1 MSFVAKAV
9 KSVVKAVT
17 KVVKTV
23 VKAVVDVASSIVNFV
38 TQPFAGL
45 FGTPDIPSAD
55 QAAAQ
60 EQGVLVQKQGSNLNI
75 PIIYGYRKTGGIVTY
90 AETGASDNKYL
101 WVAYVLGEGPIEGLK
116 EIFIDDYQLPEEYI
130 PLLNNGQNVA
140 ITKGKYKNRCRMQ
153 LSHGKY
159 FDTPSDSTVGTWS
172 LMSDAPSWKDSMVYN
187 GLAVLFCRWEW
198 KKIETQEDSE
208 ENPFGGS
215 IPEVQASVLGRKIAS
230 LTIASPDSYTY
241 ANAPTRYSTNPA
253 EILLDYLRN
262 PRYGKGLVN
271 TDIDWDSWKI
281 AAAKCNTE
289 VEFITGTRAK
299 ILQINPVVNTQ
310 QTLFQNVKFL
320 LAQFR
325 GYMPYV
331 QGKYKLRIE
340 DAGNDNDI
348 TSGAA
353 TIVQTFT
360 KDDIIGNVTFTGIDK
375 SAKYN
380 AVSVQYV
387 NPDNKWS
394 MDSVVYPE
402 TDADRATYIAQDNGR
417 ENKYDVTFGAI
428 TNYAIA
434 KDMAKLIFNKSRN
447 QESVSLTVTSKAM
460 ELEVGDS
467 IRIQSQMLD
476 FDTDPFRVVSIRY
489 NNDMS
494 VTLGCVRN
502 PDTIYPHAKHGEED
516 IVLPPYIP
524 KGATIFYPAVQD
536 TPVGL
541 VPPTN
546 AEVPVVHYPPTI
558 TSLTPDSYVG
568 AGVNTITLTGTN
580 FQSGISVKFI
590 GDDATEYTATS
601 VTVNSTTELEVD
613 TLVGM
618 TSGNSPYDILIT
630 NTADYGSLSARINFA
645 LAVKAVISD
654 PDPDPDPPIQD
665 PPVVED
671 PEDPDVTPPPSD
683 PPAEGPPPTNPPTV
697 PPEEIVEINDVLDIE
712 EFDYYD
718 HTNNTVYVNV
728 KGLQPQNAAY
738 SYLKVWWKRN
748 ISTDNWQYFE
758 VKDKP
763 GPGREIEFSIG
774 PMIRTSTK
782 YIFITRVVYGDGTQ
796 STRRT
801 KQLLDPAGA
810 ADVADV
816 KDYTEAV
823 GEGWSLPEEATP
835 SKRNNTFNKIQ
846 GQTVLDG
853 SNEPLTPR
861 TIDFTFKQEIDQE
874 AVNWDVV
881 GVKMYY
887 RPSTQDYW
895 NSETRLFTQPYT
907 PGIDQ
912 TLRFALFGSAV
923 FPSIPSAAQNQY
935 DFIFRV
941 YYKDGKEST
950 RQVRYGNAAVEYS
963 STGLYDYD
971 PLADRAATNE
981 NSGDFE
987 IVPPDPDAPSATEK
1001 LTVGIKALRAQFNT
1015 ARFELLPPDASVIND
1030 WAGIKFRYRKVIAGA
1045 NPALEEFVDTS
1056 VSVNATTGTSFRTVA
1071 LDYEDEYEVIITA
1084 LYWSGVQRLESEY
1097 SWFGSGYLSNR
1108 TEGSDVPLSLNWKE
1122 NYNFKLLPTAD
1133 AVADATAPFP
1143 APANPRVNIVEWSYT
1158 NPPNYTYGTAPNG
1171 QIKLTFRHDHIGG
1184 YSKLWV
1190 YRRDFA
1196 TAFMNRSTWDLN
1208 KYGAGRWEKVEVTDT
1223 NASGVTIY
1231 LRQPLRYSEYDAYY
1245 DPAVVGDELF
1255 VSWAKNKVGQK
1266 LADRD
1271 YEFVLVVETTSGL
1284 SSVGLKMPFPTEGTQ
1299 KGQTYDLLSFG
1310 VRPEEIDYTDYN
1322 NYDTTLEKNFNQA
1335 IVALDGDT
1343 ALWSGSQTYNEARL
1357 APGLPTITGN

>member
-1 MSFVAKAV
+1 MSFVKKAV

-75 PIIYGYRKTGGIVTY
+75 PVIYGYRKAGGIVTY
-90 AETGASDNKYL
+90 AETGSADNKYL

-116 EIFIDDYQLPEEYI
+116 EVFIDDYQIPEEYI
-130 PLLNNGQNVA
+130 PLLNNGQNVN

-159 FDTPSDSTVGTWS
+159 FATPSDSTVGTWS

-208 ENPFGGS
+208 ENPFSGQ
-215 IPEVQASVLGRKIAS
+215 IPEVQASLLGRKIAS
-230 LTIASPDSYTY
+230 LTISNPDSYTY
-241 ANAPTRYSTNPA
+241 ANAPERYSTNPA

-271 TDIDWDSWKI
+271 DDIDWDSWKI
-281 AAAKCNTE
+281 AATKCNTE
-289 VEFITGTRAK
+289 VEFIAGTRGK

-310 QTLFQNVKFL
+310 QTLFQNTKFL

-331 QGKYKLRIE
+331 QGKYKLKIE
-340 DAGNDNDI
+340 DAGNDSDI

-380 AVSVQYV
+380 AVSVQFV

-402 TDADRATYIAQDNGR
+402 TDSERATYIAQDNGR

-447 QESVSLTVTSKAM
+447 QESVSLTVTSKAL

-476 FDTDPFRVVSIRY
+476 FNTDPFRVVSIRY

-516 IVLPPYIP
+516 IVIPPYIP

-546 AEVPVVHYPPTI
+546 AVVPVVHNPPTI
-558 TSLTPDSYVG
+558 TSISPSSYVG
-568 AGVNTITLTGTN
+568 AGVNTITVTGSN
-580 FQSGISVKFI
+580 LQAGITAKFI
-590 GDDATEYTATS
+590 GDDATEYTVTGL
-601 VTVNSTTELEVD
+601 TVNSPTEIEID
-613 TLVGM
+613 TLAGM
-618 TSGNSPYDILIT
+618 DNANSPYDILLT
-630 NTADYGSLSARINFA
+630 NSSTFGSLSARINNA
-645 LAVKAVISD
+645 LAVKAIVAD
-654 PDPDPDPPIQD
+654 PDPTPDDPIQD

-671 PEDPDVTPPPSD
+671 PEDPIVTPPPSD
-683 PPAEGPPPTNPPTV
+683 PPVVGPPITNPPQV

-728 KGLQPQNAAY
+728 KGLQPSNAAY
-738 SYLKVWWKRN
+738 SHLKVWWKRDL
-748 ISTDNWQYFE
+748 STDNWQFFE
-758 VKDKP
+758 VRDKP
-763 GPGREIEFSIG
+763 GPNKFIEFVIG
-774 PMIRTSTK
+774 PMIRTRVK
-782 YIFITRVVYGDGTQ
+782 YIFITQVVYGDGTL

-801 KQLLDPAGA
+801 KQRLDPLGA
-810 ADVADV
+810 VDVADV

-823 GEGWSLPEEATP
+823 GPGWSLPEETPP
-835 SKRNNTFNKIQ
+835 SKRNNTFNEIT
-846 GQTVLDG
+846 GQTVLTG
-853 SNEPLTPR
+853 GNPKTPR
-861 TIDFTFKQEIDQE
+861 ELQFTFKQEIQQE
-874 AVNWDVV
+874 PVNWDVV

-887 RPSTQDYW
+887 RPIGQSFF
-895 NSETRLFTQPYT
+895 NSETRLFTAPYT
-907 PGIDQ
+907 PGTTQ
-912 TLRFALFGSAV
+912 TLNYALFGSPTY
-923 FPSIPSAAQNQY
+923 PSSPLASQNNY
-935 DFIFRV
+935 DIIFRII
-941 YYKDGKEST
+941 YNDGKEST
-950 RQVRYGNAAVEYS
+950 EQVRYMDVPVEQFI
-963 STGLYDYD
+963 GLYDYD
-971 PLADRAATNE
+971 PLYGRGATNE
-981 NSGDFE
+981 RSGDFE
-987 IVPPDPDAPSATEK
+987 IVPPDPDAPSAASQITI
-1001 LTVGIKALRAQFNT
+1001 GIQRLRALNGEAEFQFIK
-1015 ARFELLPPDASVIND
+1015 PDASVIND
-1030 WAGIKFRYRKVIAGA
+1030 WAGIKFRYRKIIAGS
-1045 NPALEEFVDTS
+1045 NPVLEEYVDAGVGLNQSTFF
-1056 VSVNATTGTSFRTVA
+1056 AHRMLA
-1071 LDYEDEYEVIITA
+1071 LDYEDEYELVITP
-1084 LYWSGVQRLESEY
+1084 LYWSGVSRLESEY
-1097 SWFGSGYLSNR
+1097 SWFGSGYLSDR
-1108 TEGSDVPLSLNWKE
+1108 IDGPDVPFTLDWKDRW
-1122 NYNFKLLPTAD
+1122 NFKLLPTAD
-1133 AVADATAPFP
+1133 AVGDASLPFP
-1143 APANPRVNIVEWSYT
+1143 APANPRVNVHEWELDISQARVS
-1158 NPPNYTYGTAPNG
+1158 NFYGSSNS
-1171 QIKLTFRHDHIGG
+1171 QVKLTFRHDHIAN
-1184 YSKLWV
+1184 YVKLWV
-1190 YRRDFA
+1190 YRRTFDP
-1196 TAFMNRSTWDLN
+1196 TYMKRSSWDIN

-1223 NASGVTIY
+1223 NASGVTVH
-1231 LRQPLRYSEYDAYY
+1231 LRQPLSLFEYDPYY
-1245 DPAVVGDELF
+1245 LNGSTNLF
-1255 VSWAKNKVGQK
+1255 KTNTTNRIGNFNSSTCE
-1266 LADRD
+1266 
-1271 YEFVLVVETTSGL
+1271 YVLVVETSAGL
-1284 SSVGLKMPFPTEGTQ
+1284 SSIGLKLPFLRGGGGPVYKFLG
-1299 KGQTYDLLSFG
+1299 KGIPIQQVDISTLSGF
-1310 VRPEEIDYTDYN
+1310 
-1322 NYDTTLEKNFNQA
+1322 DTVLQKNFDQA

-1343 ALWSGSQTYNEARL
+1343 AMANNTYNVTYNDARIITS
-1357 APGLPTITGN
+1357 PTITGN